1 MMSTGGFRAPCC
13 MNTLH
18 LPAFTNDSSGMSATP
33 PSQEFIQQFTQAQRT
48 LYLGILAQ
56 VGDVTAAEEI
66 LQDANVVLL
75 SKHDQFE
82 PGTNFLAWAR
92 QVGAFEVLRW
102 RQRRRR
108 DRLRF
113 SDEFVSV
120 VAAEAVESEMEADR
134 RRKALALCMEKL
146 KSEDRE
152 LLQRRYQP
160 GHSGKDLASEL
171 GRPANS
177 VYQSLGRIRRYL
189 LDCVQRRMALELG

>member
-1 MMSTGGFRAPCC
+1 
-13 MNTLH
+13 
-18 LPAFTNDSSGMSATP
+18 MSASP

-82 PGTNFLAWAR
+82 SGTNFLAWAR

-108 DRLRF
+108 DKLRF

-120 VAAEAVESEMEADR
+120 VAAEAVESEIETDR
-134 RRKALALCMEKL
+134 RRRALALCMEKL

-160 GHSGKDLASEL
+160 GNSGKELASEL

-189 LDCVQRRMALELG
+189 LDCVQRRMTLELG